1 RPHGRRPPAG
11 DGLRG
16 PRDAARR
23 PGPGGRPGLR
33 RGELPGLR
41 RDAPGGPGRARRPG
55 AGAGAEA
62 LGFAHLD
69 SGALYRGVT
78 LVALREAA
86 LRGHPDA
93 NPLDVVDPETI
104 LRTAEDWGLTLHQD
118 GHGFAAYLQGE
129 PVDQEIRSPQVTAYV
144 SAVAAVPVV
153 RE

>member
-55 AGAGAEA
+55 AGAGAGGGARSGGEPVSGSVIAIDGPAASGKSTTARAVAEA

-104 LRTAEDWGLTLHQD
+104 LRTAEDWGL
-118 GHGFAAYLQGE
+118 
-129 PVDQEIRSPQVTAYV
+129 
-144 SAVAAVPVV
+144 
-153 RE
+153 